1 LCISQHQGLHMVRP
15 GVHGE
20 ATTSSLVFT
29 AHSAQRRADFYNVF
43 ARLGTTFDAHTA
55 FALPGW
61 NPGLPSEE
69 TGCAVVM
76 FSTCHFLLDFIRLQR
91 FCDTNGRRG
100 VNLQIDH
107 LFKVS

>member
-1 LCISQHQGLHMVRP
+1 MVRP

-29 AHSAQRRADFYNVF
+29 AHSAQRRAV
-43 ARLGTTFDAHTA
+43 AAATAHTA

-69 TGCAVVM
+69 PGCAVVM

-91 FCDTNGRRG
+91 FYDTNSRRG